1 MYNDLDLII
10 VFIRFVVDT
19 FSKNTDLKI
28 LIDAANQPR
37 IIDCKNDIAIFSVI
51 IIPLKNFVVSF

>member
-28 LIDAANQPR
+28 LIDAANQP
-37 IIDCKNDIAIFSVI
+37 INI
-51 IIPLKNFVVSF
+51 